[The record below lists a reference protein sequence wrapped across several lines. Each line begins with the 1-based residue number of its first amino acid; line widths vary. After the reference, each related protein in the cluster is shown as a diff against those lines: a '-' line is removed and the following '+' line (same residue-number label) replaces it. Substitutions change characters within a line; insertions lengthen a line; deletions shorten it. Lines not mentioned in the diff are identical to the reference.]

1 MYTLDTKKWILNYVN
16 ISIICFTIS
25 IIYEIF
31 SHNVYSA
38 YMICAGAV
46 PLILGIG
53 GLFIKHKNKISF
65 NLYNS
70 SIALI
75 TIGMY
80 INGILEIY
88 GTTNNLVN
96 YYFIFGLLFL
106 ILSIIKNK
114 NSF

>member
-1 MYTLDTKKWILNYVN
+1 
-16 ISIICFTIS
+16 
-25 IIYEIF
+25 
-31 SHNVYSA
+31 
-38 YMICAGAV
+38 MICAGAV
-46 PLILGIG
+46 PLILGIV

-70 SIALI
+70 SITLI

-80 INGILEIY
+80 ISGILEIY